1 MSTKTPIKNRIIKE
15 NLRRTRGKKMKKRNM
30 SETPTTFLLPRG
42 KENVSK
48 RMLLFSGKKK
58 GKTPVSFSNGENK
71 DQEDA
76 VPMEIDPQSPS
87 GHLFYVKKEGDDTY
101 FPVNVE
107 ELTTSKISEAVTLK
121 LQLGNGAI
129 RDIKFKDK
137 RRSIDVKKDD
147 GSVEERDLKEG
158 DLTLLLKWENNQN
171 SYTLCEQ

>member
-1 MSTKTPIKNRIIKE
+1 MSTKTTPIKNRIIKE

-58 GKTPVSFSNGENK
+58 GKTLVSSSNV
-71 DQEDA
+71 DQQDA
-76 VPMEIDPQSPS
+76 VPMEIDPPPPS
-87 GHLFYVKKEGDDTY
+87 GHPFYVKKEGDDTY
-101 FPVNVE
+101 FPVNAE

-129 RDIKFKDK
+129 RDIKLKDK
-137 RRSIDVKKDD
+137 KRSILVKKDD

-158 DLTLLLKWENNQN
+158 DLILLLKWENDQN
-171 SYTLCEQ
+171 SYTLNEQ

>member
-1 MSTKTPIKNRIIKE
+1 MSTKTTPIKNRIIKE

-58 GKTPVSFSNGENK
+58 GKTPVSSSNV

-87 GHLFYVKKEGDDTY
+87 GHPFYVIKEGDDTY
-101 FPVNVE
+101 FPVNAE
-107 ELTTSKISEAVTLK
+107 ELTTSKISESVTLK
-121 LQLGNGAI
+121 LQLGIGAI
-129 RDIKFKDK
+129 RDIKLKDK
-137 RRSIDVKKDD
+137 KRSILVKKDD

-158 DLTLLLKWENNQN
+158 DLTLLLKWENDQN
-171 SYTLCEQ
+171 SYTLNEQ

>member
-30 SETPTTFLLPRG
+30 SETPTPFLPRG

-58 GKTPVSFSNGENK
+58 GKTPVSSNGENR
-71 DQEDA
+71 DQQDA

-87 GHLFYVKKEGDDTY
+87 GHHCYVKKEGDDTY
-101 FPVNVE
+101 FSVKVE

-121 LQLGNGAI
+121 LQLGIGAI
-129 RDIKFKDK
+129 GDIKLKDK
-137 RRSIDVKKDD
+137 SRSIHVEKDD

>member
-1 MSTKTPIKNRIIKE
+1 
-15 NLRRTRGKKMKKRNM
+15 MKKRNM
-30 SETPTTFLLPRG
+30 SETPTTFLPRG

-71 DQEDA
+71 DQENA
-76 VPMEIDPQSPS
+76 VPMEIDPPPPS
-87 GHLFYVKKEGDDTY
+87 GHPFYVIKEGDDTY
-101 FPVNVE
+101 FPVNAE

-129 RDIKFKDK
+129 RDIKLKDK
-137 RRSIDVKKDD
+137 KRSILVKKDD

-158 DLTLLLKWENNQN
+158 DLILLLKWENDQN
-171 SYTLCEQ
+171 SYTLNEQ

>member
-1 MSTKTPIKNRIIKE
+1 MSTKTTPIKNRIIKE

-58 GKTPVSFSNGENK
+58 GKTPVSSSNV

-87 GHLFYVKKEGDDTY
+87 GHPFYVIKEGDDTY
-101 FPVNVE
+101 FPVNAE

-121 LQLGNGAI
+121 LQLGIGAI
-129 RDIKFKDK
+129 RDIKLKDK
-137 RRSIDVKKDD
+137 KRSILVKKDD

-158 DLTLLLKWENNQN
+158 DLTLLLKWENDQN
-171 SYTLCEQ
+171 SYTLNEQ

>member
-1 MSTKTPIKNRIIKE
+1 MSTKTTPNKNIIIKE

-30 SETPTTFLLPRG
+30 SETPTTFLPRG

-87 GHLFYVKKEGDDTY
+87 GHHCYVKKEGDDTY
-101 FPVNVE
+101 FSVKVE
-107 ELTTSKISEAVTLK
+107 ELTTSKISEAVTSK

-129 RDIKFKDK
+129 TDIKFKDK

-158 DLTLLLKWENNQN
+158 DLILLLKWENNQN